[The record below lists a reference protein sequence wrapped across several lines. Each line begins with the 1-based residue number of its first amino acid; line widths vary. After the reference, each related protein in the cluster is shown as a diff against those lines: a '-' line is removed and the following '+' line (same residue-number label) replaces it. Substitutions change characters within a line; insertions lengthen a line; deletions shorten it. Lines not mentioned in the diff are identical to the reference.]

1 MDWNIV
7 CGSPSL
13 VLWANGNI
21 GKCFGQLA
29 LTLPSSVILTA
40 VSSYYLGKEYN
51 WVIRDQLQINILS
64 LRASI
69 CLFLAFIPFSNLIVK
84 CYFHESLFLADYM
97 VSFVTTFSWLCHML
111 YIMIL
116 KQRVSRSLRGPLS
129 SLAAWMLTVIPCAF
143 QLRGDFNEFD
153 AKTLQNPE
161 FWLDISYASLQFFYL
176 LTLIPYGMADVTGF
190 DRAFQSLADENLNQ
204 RRLLHYNRFD
214 IDFDRFYLG
223 IAREG
228 VTFLS
233 RLFLSWVQPLMKKGS
248 RKQLNS
254 PDDLFDLPRK
264 TTSQL
269 VAPQFERQMNET
281 QSVVRSL
288 RNCFGSSFYLVG
300 LLKFTGDALG
310 FVGPLVLSALVQFI
324 DNKTEPMLF
333 GYLCAA
339 ALCLASF
346 TAALCNVH
354 FNFKVSEIA
363 LRMRIALISTIYNKT
378 LRVSSADLSKFSSG
392 DIVNM
397 MSIDTDRIINFCPSF
412 HAFWSLP
419 LQIGVTLYL
428 LYAQVGLAFLAGL
441 SFAVLLIPVN
451 RWIAVKVGKYSGEMM
466 TAKDKRVRLL
476 NELLTG
482 IRVVKFYA
490 WEKHFRRRI
499 EQLRAEELKA
509 LKARKYLDALCVY
522 FWATTPVLV
531 AILTFATFV
540 LMGGTLTSAK
550 VFTCM
555 ALFNM
560 LISPLNAFP
569 WVIGGLVEAWVSLKR
584 VRKLIQLPNMD
595 SGSYYSSKRVEPDAQ
610 ATLIMEQAEFS
621 WQLGNDGFRLS
632 DLNLMITKGQFIGVI
647 GKVGSGKSSFLQA
660 ITGNLVKRNGSI
672 YVRNWQQGV
681 AIVTQEPWIQR
692 GTIRDN
698 ILFGKPYDAGKYRV
712 VLEVCALNADLRM
725 LTEGDQTEIGDNGVT
740 LSGGQKARI
749 ALARAVYQDKGFYLM
764 DDVLSAVDS
773 QVARHLVDSL
783 LVDYLRNKTRILCTH
798 HAQFLQSADWILV
811 FEDGQLISQGPPSKI
826 LTSSLD
832 GSNPTGR
839 QVKSTCPEL
848 DEREAVIPLEEDRCT
863 GQVEFDVIST
873 YWKAVGMYVSP
884 IILAMLL
891 FMQSTRNVSDWW
903 LAHWVSELQNETI
916 NGTLIVGGGDDY
928 DPTFYLAVY
937 GGIAAANTIF
947 TFFRAFLFAYG
958 GLKAATFLHSRLVDV
973 VLQAKMIFFDTTP
986 VGRILNRLSSD
997 VYAIDESLPFVL
1009 NIFLA
1014 QIFGLLGT
1022 IIVTCVG
1029 IPWISLLLLPLG
1041 FIYFNLQ
1048 HFYRHTSRELK
1059 RLSTVTLS
1067 PIYSRFAETLS
1078 GLVTIRATDNSTARF
1093 AQENLDMVED
1103 NVKTQFASQAAAN
1116 WLGLRLQLI
1125 GVAMVTGVGIF
1136 AVVQHHLHTVDPGL
1150 VGLAISYALSITG
1163 VLSGVVTSFV
1173 ETEKE
1178 MVSVERVH
1186 AYIQRLPA
1194 EPSTSSRVALPM
1206 SWPSQGCITFQR
1218 VSMRYRE
1225 HFPLAVKDINFEIR
1239 PSEKVGIVGRTGSG
1253 KTTLFQILFRLS
1265 EICSGEVQI
1274 DGVNIQSL
1282 SLFDLRSRLAI
1293 IPQDPFIFS
1302 GTIRENLDPTSQHT
1316 DRQLWK
1322 CLERCHLKETI
1333 SRWATG
1339 LSTDVQERGKL
1350 FSVGQKQ
1357 LLCLARALLLN
1368 SKVICIDE
1376 ATASVD
1382 AETDRLIQ
1390 KTIRSAFRH
1399 STVLTIA
1406 HRLET
1411 IMDSDQVAVMSAGQL
1426 IEFDSPSKL
1435 LENPVSHFSQLVNG

>member
-13 VLWANGNI
+13 ILWSNGNI

-29 LTLPSSVILTA
+29 FTLPSSVILTA

-51 WVIRDQLQINILS
+51 WVIRDRLQNTVLS
-64 LRASI
+64 LRAFI
-69 CLFLAFIPFSNLIVK
+69 CLFLAFIPLSNIIIK
-84 CYFHESLFLADYM
+84 CYFKENMFMVDYL

-111 YIMIL
+111 YIIIL

-143 QLRGDFNEFD
+143 QMREDFYEFD
-153 AKTLQNPE
+153 AKTIESTE
-161 FWLDISYASLQFFYL
+161 FWLNISYTSLQFFYL
-176 LTLIPYGMADVTGF
+176 LTLIPYGMANVTGF
-190 DRAFQSLADENLNQ
+190 DRSFQSLADENLNQ

-214 IDFDRFYLG
+214 IDYDRFYLG

-233 RLFLSWVQPLMKKGS
+233 RLFMSWVQPLMKKGS

-264 TTSQL
+264 TTSQI
-269 VAPQFERQMNET
+269 VAPRFERQMNET
-281 QSVVRSL
+281 KSVVKSL
-288 RNCFGSSFYLVG
+288 HECFGSSFYLLG

-324 DNKTEPMLF
+324 DNKTEPMIF
-333 GYLCAA
+333 GYFCAA
-339 ALCLASF
+339 ALCIASF

-354 FNFKVSEIA
+354 FNFKVSEIS

-392 DIVNM
+392 EIVNM
-397 MSIDTDRIINFCPSF
+397 MSTDTDRIINFCPSF

-419 LQIGVTLYL
+419 LQVGVTLYL
-428 LYAQVGLAFLAGL
+428 LYSQVGLAFLAGL
-441 SFAVLLIPVN
+441 TFAVMLIPIN

-466 TAKDKRVRLL
+466 AAKDKRVRLM
-476 NELLTG
+476 NELLGG

-499 EQLRAEELKA
+499 KQLRADELKA

-584 VRKLIQLPNMD
+584 VRKLIQVSNHC
-595 SGSYYSSKRVEPDAQ
+595 
-610 ATLIMEQAEFS
+610 
-621 WQLGNDGFRLS
+621 N
-632 DLNLMITKGQFIGVI
+632 FI
-647 GKVGSGKSSFLQA
+647 SA
-660 ITGNLVKRNGSI
+660 KRN
-672 YVRNWQQGV
+672 
-681 AIVTQEPWIQR
+681 E
-692 GTIRDN
+692 
-698 ILFGKPYDAGKYRV
+698 
-712 VLEVCALNADLRM
+712 
-725 LTEGDQTEIGDNGVT
+725 
-740 LSGGQKARI
+740 
-749 ALARAVYQDKGFYLM
+749 
-764 DDVLSAVDS
+764 
-773 QVARHLVDSL
+773 
-783 LVDYLRNKTRILCTH
+783 
-798 HAQFLQSADWILV
+798 
-811 FEDGQLISQGPPSKI
+811 
-826 LTSSLD
+826 
-832 GSNPTGR
+832 
-839 QVKSTCPEL
+839 
-848 DEREAVIPLEEDRCT
+848 RCT
-863 GQVEFDVIST
+863 GRVELNIIST
-873 YWKAVGMYVSP
+873 YWKAVGIYVSP
-884 IILAMLL
+884 IVLAMLL

-916 NGTLIVGGGDDY
+916 NGTLVEAEDDY

-947 TFFRAFLFAYG
+947 TFLRAFLFAYG
-958 GLKAATFLHSRLVDV
+958 GLKAATFLHSRLVDI
-973 VLQAKMIFFDTTP
+973 VLRAKMVFFDTTP

-1014 QIFGLLGT
+1014 QVFGLVGT
-1022 IIVTCVG
+1022 IVVTCVG

-1048 HFYRHTSRELK
+1048 HYYRHTSRELK

-1078 GLVTIRATDNSTARF
+1078 GLVTIRATDNSAKRF
-1093 AQENLDMVED
+1093 AHENLDMVED

-1150 VGLAISYALSITG
+1150 VGLAISYALSVTS

-1186 AYIQRLPA
+1186 NYIQRLPVETSA
-1194 EPSTSSRVALPM
+1194 SSRVSLPV
-1206 SWPSQGCITFQR
+1206 SWPTEGRIVFQR

-1225 HFPLAVKDINFEIR
+1225 HFPLAVRDVSFEIR

-1253 KTTLFQILFRLS
+1253 KTTLFQILFRLVD
-1265 EICSGEVQI
+1265 ICSGEVLI
-1274 DGVNIQSL
+1274 DGVNVQSL
-1282 SLFDLRSRLAI
+1282 SLSDLRSRLAI

-1302 GTIRENLDPTSQHT
+1302 GTVRENLDPIGQYS

-1322 CLERCHLKETI
+1322 SLERCHLRETVA
-1333 SRWATG
+1333 RWPIG
-1339 LSTDVQERGKL
+1339 LSTDVQERGRL

-1368 SKVICIDE
+1368 SQVICIDE

-1411 IMDSDQVAVMSAGQL
+1411 IMDSDRVAVMSAGQL
-1426 IEFDSPSKL
+1426 VEFDSPSKL
-1435 LENPVSHFSQLVNG
+1435 LENPVSHFYQLVNG